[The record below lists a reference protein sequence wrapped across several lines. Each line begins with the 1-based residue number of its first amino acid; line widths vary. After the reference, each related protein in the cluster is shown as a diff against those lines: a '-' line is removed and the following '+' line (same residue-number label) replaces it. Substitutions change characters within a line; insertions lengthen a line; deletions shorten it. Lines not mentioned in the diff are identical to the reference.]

1 MLRPAAHILALQ
13 IYHTAPIMQI
23 MPRVWWLW
31 MHSVKP
37 HLTLPRKSFQN
48 WIKASSYLDQPT
60 DQLTSYRVLRTLLC
74 QKILQTQT
82 KRPKYLKPEASLNVS
97 TFIQSI
103 FAFPKVHKPLRAVD
117 ALSWIWSLLSCT
129 GFVCVCSLWLIEYNF
144 VHLQIRSN
152 AECIVGQYF
161 IPGSTPLTLA
171 HNQTLFHTAHCS
183 LWKHNAVWKCTT
195 HIVNLI
201 HFKLL
206 DSLFFL
212 YCLHDLFCTN
222 YNAIHTTL

>member
-1 MLRPAAHILALQ
+1 M
-13 IYHTAPIMQI
+13 
-23 MPRVWWLW
+23 
-31 MHSVKP
+31 
-37 HLTLPRKSFQN
+37 FQ
-48 WIKASSYLDQPT
+48 A
-60 DQLTSYRVLRTLLC
+60 
-74 QKILQTQT
+74 
-82 KRPKYLKPEASLNVS
+82 S

-183 LWKHNAVWKCTT
+183 LWKHPTQRGMKMHHTYCEPHTFQTSRFTFLFILPAWLLLHKLQCNPHNFVKIEVFVLVQELASSTRKTRQLFTT
-195 HIVNLI
+195 TSIYG
-201 HFKLL
+201 
-206 DSLFFL
+206 S
-212 YCLHDLFCTN
+212 
-222 YNAIHTTL
+222 

>member
-13 IYHTAPIMQI
+13 IYHTVPIMQI

-31 MHSVKP
+31 MHSVKAP
-37 HLTLPRKSFQN
+37 HLAEKILSE
-48 WIKASSYLDQPT
+48 LDQGKFIFGPT

-103 FAFPKVHKPLRAVD
+103 FAFPKVHKPLGAVD

-183 LWKHNAVWKCTT
+183 QRSMKMHHVNM
-195 HIVNLI
+195 NLI

-212 YCLHDLFCTN
+212 YCLHDFFCTN